1 MKGFLYP
8 IDLHFSINFSADPP
22 TVNPPD
28 VKPHPGLERCIGL
41 GKEEKERFINR
52 NDSLKLTDY
61 QRMLRKNNETSEQE
75 VTKMQTKMYKS

>member
-1 MKGFLYP
+1 MTY
-8 IDLHFSINFSADPP
+8 ISNNFSDDSP
-22 TVNPPD
+22 TVKPPD

>member
-8 IDLHFSINFSADPP
+8 IDLHFPNNVSDDTP
-22 TVNPPD
+22 TVNPVD

-41 GKEEKERFINR
+41 GKEKKERFINR

-61 QRMLRKNNETSEQE
+61 QRLLRKNIEISEQE
-75 VTKMQTKMYKS
+75 VTKM